1 MNFSDTIFAELA
13 SRGIRQVFAVPGGG
27 NMFLINAACS
37 NPAMEVTFC
46 HNEQAAAIAAEAFY
60 KVARVPAVCLVTT
73 GPGSTN
79 AITGIVGAW
88 LDSSSMIVL
97 AGQVKIA
104 DKKPV
109 GLRQKG
115 PQEIDFIAMIDG
127 SCLDSVE
134 FGGPSRRDLIRVL
147 DSLGSSPRKGPVV
160 LSVPLDIQNSKREPI
175 ENPNQPSRFAS
186 GPTRFDFSSLLI
198 ELNNSSRPAIL
209 FGEGCR
215 DISSTLLETF
225 FDLCADHKIA
235 CLFSWLSYDLL
246 AWDEPANMGRPG
258 NVAKRFPNFV
268 VQTSDVLVIIGS
280 RLDNTQTA
288 FDAHRFGLRSNP
300 YLIDIDPNELD
311 KMPTRYNKI
320 LANSS
325 TFAEQFVEY
334 FKRVDLPIHR
344 NPWWD
349 YCRHLKTRFGT
360 EIPSQTRNSPS
371 SGLSIDEVVDFLSN
385 WIPAGTT
392 IVTGSSGL
400 SIEIFHVGFRNKT
413 GQRIFLTTALGSMG
427 FGLPAVVG
435 VAQIDRVEEVVL
447 FESDGSFMMNIQELA
462 TFKKIKKRVLVFLIN
477 NGGYAS
483 IRSSQKRHFGKIMGT
498 DSTSGL
504 VFPNFNKVINAF
516 GFDCYTCV
524 TLEELDNALRLTAD
538 THSPLF
544 FELIVEPNS
553 ELLPKCGVTIKET
566 DIVSNSLEN
575 MDPLLTDT
583 DLRDLLSIA
592 GAEKS

>member
-27 NMFLINAACS
+27 NMFLVNAACS
-37 NPAMEVTFC
+37 NPSIEVTFC

-60 KVARVPAVCLVTT
+60 KVSRVPAVCLVTT

-115 PQEIDFIAMIDG
+115 PQEIDFIAMIEG
-127 SCLDSVE
+127 SCLESFE
-134 FGGPSRRDLIRVL
+134 FGEPSRRDLIRVL
-147 DSLGSSPRKGPVV
+147 DFLGSSPRKGPVV
-160 LSVPLDIQNSKREPI
+160 FSVPLDVQNSTREPI
-175 ENPNQPSRFAS
+175 EDINHPSRFAS
-186 GPTRFDFSSLLI
+186 GPTSFDFSSLLA
-198 ELNNSSRPAIL
+198 ELSNSSRPAIL
-209 FGEGCR
+209 VGEGCR
-215 DISSTLLETF
+215 DISAVLLKTL

-288 FDAHRFGLRSNP
+288 FDANRFGLRSNP
-300 YLIDIDPNELD
+300 YLIDIDQHELD
-311 KMPTRYNKI
+311 KMPTRFNKI

-334 FKRVDLPIHR
+334 FKRVDVPTHR
-344 NPWWD
+344 NSWWD
-349 YCRHLKTRFGT
+349 YCRYLKTRFGT
-360 EIPSQTRNSPS
+360 EIPSQNSPS
-371 SGLSIDEVVDFLSN
+371 SGLSIDEVVDFLST
-385 WIPAGTT
+385 WIPTEAT

-427 FGLPAVVG
+427 FGLPAVLG
-435 VAQIDRVEEVVL
+435 VAQIDRVEEVIL

-462 TFKKIKKRVLVFLIN
+462 TLKSIEKRVLVFLIN

-498 DSTSGL
+498 DDTSGL

-516 GFDCYTCV
+516 GFDCYTCA
-524 TLEELDNALRLTAD
+524 TIKELDNALSLTAGSQ
-538 THSPLF
+538 SPLF

-566 DIVSNSLEN
+566 GIVSNSLEN

-592 GAEKS
+592 GREKS